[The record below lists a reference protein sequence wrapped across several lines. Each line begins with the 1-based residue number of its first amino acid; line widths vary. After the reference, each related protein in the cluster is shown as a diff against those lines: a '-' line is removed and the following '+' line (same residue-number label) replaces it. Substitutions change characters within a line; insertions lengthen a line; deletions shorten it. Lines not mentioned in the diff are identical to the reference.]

1 MGRPENRINKTKLR
15 SLNYCALQQIW
26 WFRNTARVSFRFKMN
41 LEWWFDLFLICI
53 DAIYPVDRNGGNQI
67 FFNLV
72 YQTWLGC
79 YRSHNTGSLYV
90 CQSNLTKDITNRR
103 QRYMPK
109 TCLCYKSQ
117 FKIVGGLKVL
127 NL

>member
-1 MGRPENRINKTKLR
+1 MLPILT
-15 SLNYCALQQIW
+15 LNGTEDSWI
-26 WFRNTARVSFRFKMN
+26 
-41 LEWWFDLFLICI
+41 
-53 DAIYPVDRNGGNQI
+53 
-67 FFNLV
+67 FNLTLSAFCSGNKPKKFYN
-72 YQTWLGC
+72 YQIWLGC